1 MLISLN
7 KIKFY
12 ILIYIYDKIPN
23 LNFNV
28 NLV

>member
-7 KIKFY
+7 KIIFY

-28 NLV
+28 NLI

>member
-7 KIKFY
+7 KIIFY
-12 ILIYIYDKIPN
+12 ILIYTYDKIPN

-28 NLV
+28 NLI

>member
-7 KIKFY
+7 KIIFY
-12 ILIYIYDKIPN
+12 ILIYNYDKIPN

-28 NLV
+28 NLI